1 MRDLLTTVL
10 VIGPSTTSS
19 GWLMEKARP
28 ARNPPDTVK
37 LEAGSKLQIPLP
49 ISRCRAGVSASIEDR
64 DGKGRA
70 TPSPAP
76 TRRQMRTCVAVS
88 SGLGGTKI
96 RPAGMRQNSLP
107 PVVDSPLCVPH
118 ASARECL
125 GEQGCA
131 RRDQ

>member
-28 ARNPPDTVK
+28 ARNPPNTVK

-70 TPSPAP
+70 TPSKVPSTGERTHVA
-76 TRRQMRTCVAVS
+76 TRVPLLDNCCGRS
-88 SGLGGTKI
+88 LHGT
-96 RPAGMRQNSLP
+96 STDL
-107 PVVDSPLCVPH
+107 
-118 ASARECL
+118 
-125 GEQGCA
+125 
-131 RRDQ
+131 